1 MAQNVESLREDGKK
15 YGIWI
20 GWLACERCTSFS
32 LINLYLSVVALQ
44 CCISSCY
51 CLATVDTFAA
61 LHTVTHQAPLSMGF
75 SRQQYWSGLPFPHPA
90 DLSDPGIESTSCA
103 LANGFFT
110 TELPGKTVL
119 ASGCCS
125 DTKLCLTQRV
135 EVFASSVQQN
145 ESAIH
150 KHASFL
156 FWVSISLRIPECI
169 KESSLCPAVCSHQL
183 SILFLVSRVY
193 VCGLIHIQYWMLYF

>member
-20 GWLACERCTSFS
+20 GWLACKRSTSFL
-32 LINLYLSVVALQ
+32 LINLYLSVVSSQ
-44 CCISSCY
+44 CCISFCCY
-51 CLATVDTFAA
+51 YLATVDTFAA
-61 LHTVTHQAPLSMGF
+61 LRTVTHQAPLSMGF
-75 SRQQYWSGLPFPHPA
+75 SRQEYWSGLPFPHPG

-119 ASGCCS
+119 ASCCCS
-125 DTKLCLTQRV
+125 DTKFCLTQRV
-135 EVFASSVQQN
+135 EVLASSVQQN

-150 KHASFL
+150 KHACFL
-156 FWVSISLRIPECI
+156 FWVSISLQTPECI

-183 SILFLVSRVY
+183 SILFLVSRV
-193 VCGLIHIQYWMLYF
+193 LIHIQYWKLYF